1 MNEDRLETSRDDD
14 RKRVNISISKRAI
27 RLIIMLIVLIIGF
40 GCGWF
45 GHIKISEIFNKE
57 SDASISYITAKLE
70 DAGELTTQQITY
82 TSRLPMEKGSIPF
95 ITKKGFVMYYNA
107 TLRAGVEM
115 QDVDVDTPSGKVI
128 VTIPHAK
135 VLGTPDLDPES
146 IQFYDEKKALLN
158 WKTEEDVTEAIA
170 KAKADITD
178 NPSIDIDLLLEKAD
192 EHAEELIHTLLDDSV
207 NGREVVVKFSN
218 IK

>member
-1 MNEDRLETSRDDD
+1 MNEED
-14 RKRVNISISKRAI
+14 KRVDISISKRDI
-27 RLIIMLIVLIIGF
+27 RVIIAVIILIVGF

-57 SDASISYITAKLE
+57 SDTTISYITAKLE

-82 TSRLPMEKGSIPF
+82 TSRMPMEKGAIPF

-115 QDVDVDTPSGKVI
+115 QDVDVDTPSGKVVVI
-128 VTIPHAK
+128 IPHAK
-135 VLGTPDLDPES
+135 VLGTPELDPNS

-170 KAKADITD
+170 KAKEDITD
-178 NPSIDIDLLLEKAD
+178 NPSIDINLLLEKAD

-218 IK
+218 TK